1 MCGYHSS
8 EEMEY
13 VSIIVQEDAA
23 HNLIDEVGEAGIMQ
37 FTDVMLYLSSFIY
50 LGIMHKHIFRCN
62 YVWN

>member
-1 MCGYHSS
+1 
-8 EEMEY
+8 MEY

-62 YVWN
+62 YV